1 MSRPRASRAGDVAGD
16 HAPTF
21 TGDFPVEFDQIV
33 NTSERASPVSE
44 KREGVSL
51 DADLLERNVKERAAV
66 GVALTCARRVIDGAI
81 ERVEESGHALKV
93 LDQRRGRRSNSATSM
108 STRRGSNS
116 NDIHNYLGSA
126 IVVYM
131 SGVLTTAQVA
141 RRLGVHASRVRALI
155 AAGRLTATRAGEQW
169 LIDADSVDRHADL
182 MAAGATGRPFAA
194 RTAWAAAAMCD
205 GLSSGLNAAE
215 RYRLRNRLAHAR
227 DTSTSCQTV
236 QRWLSLRAQA
246 VHRYRI
252 GASDAHDLLASG
264 EVLPTGISAAD
275 AYGLGLA
282 SGGAADAYVS
292 AGTARRLVAD
302 FFLIDSP
309 QGNLTLRVLDFDVVA
324 ATQIADSAAH
334 AGTFTVRAAPRLI
347 AGADL
352 ADDTDARTHSA
363 GCALINDALRATM
376 WA

>member
-1 MSRPRASRAGDVAGD
+1 MSPR
-16 HAPTF
+16 
-21 TGDFPVEFDQIV
+21 
-33 NTSERASPVSE
+33 
-44 KREGVSL
+44 
-51 DADLLERNVKERAAV
+51 RAAAATADTSAGQPSSTV
-66 GVALTCARRVIDGAI
+66 RSQSPRSSSTSALPGSVFKYRRF
-81 ERVEESGHALKV
+81 
-93 LDQRRGRRSNSATSM
+93 
-108 STRRGSNS
+108 NS
-116 NDIHNYLGSA
+116 NDIHNYGGTA

-141 RRLGVHASRVRALI
+141 HRLGVHTSRVRALI
-155 AAGRLTATRAGEQW
+155 AAGRLTATRAGDQW

-205 GLSSGLNAAE
+205 GLASGLNATE

-227 DTSTSCQTV
+227 DTSTSCQAV
-236 QRWLSLRAQA
+236 QRWLSLRAQT
-246 VHRYRI
+246 VRRYRI
-252 GASDAHDLLASG
+252 GASDVHDLLASG
-264 EVLPTGISAAD
+264 DVLPTGISAAD

-292 AGTARRLVAD
+292 PDTARRLVAD

-309 QGNLTLRVLDFDVVA
+309 QGNLTLRVLDPDTVA
-324 ATQIADSAAH
+324 ATEIVDSAH
-334 AGTFTVRAAPRLI
+334 GDTFAVRAAPRLI

-363 GCALINDALRATM
+363 GCTLIDDALRATRRI
-376 WA
+376 